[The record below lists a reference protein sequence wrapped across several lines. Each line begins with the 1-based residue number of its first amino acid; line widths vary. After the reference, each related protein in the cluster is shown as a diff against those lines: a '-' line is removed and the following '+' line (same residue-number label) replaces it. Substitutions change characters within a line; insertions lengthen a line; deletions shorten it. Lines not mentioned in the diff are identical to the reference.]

1 MKKKKRFQIVLIAAA
16 TFTVVLA
23 VLILSGV
30 FDSIGAV
37 LWGSSK
43 KPGWVSVNYE
53 PNQLRAF
60 SVDEITDGEP
70 GITVNEALLLINEE
84 YPVTEDRKFSLECY
98 KTTDVLMNKAMLED
112 YARLSAAVTEETGD
126 KLYVMSSCRSFDDQR
141 ALFEEDSDVAA
152 RPGASE
158 HHSGLALDVY
168 VYMFAG
174 EGFIRSEAGRFV
186 NGNCHE
192 YGFIIRYP
200 SGKER
205 ITGFSYEPW
214 HIRYVGQPH
223 ARIIALSNLTLEE
236 YIGALGEGDFYEY
249 DGWIISRQSG
259 PQLNVPRGASEIT
272 ISEDNTGFYII
283 TAKTA

>member
-1 MKKKKRFQIVLIAAA
+1 MKKTKRFRIVATAAA
-16 TFTVVLA
+16 LITVVLG

-30 FDSIGAV
+30 FDSFGPGG
-37 LWGSSK
+37 WFSSK
-43 KPGWVSVNYE
+43 KPDWVSVTYE
-53 PNQLRAF
+53 PHQLRVF
-60 SVDEITDGEP
+60 SVEEENVGEP
-70 GITVNEALLLINEE
+70 DITVNETLFLISNE
-84 YPVTEDRKFSLECY
+84 YPVSEDREFSLECY
-98 KTTDVLMNKAMLED
+98 KTTDVLMNKAMIDD

-126 KLYVMSSCRSFDDQR
+126 KLYVMSSYRSFDDQR
-141 ALFEEDSDVAA
+141 ALFEEDPDIAA
-152 RPGASE
+152 KPGASE

-186 NGNCHE
+186 NEKCHE

-200 SGKER
+200 RGKER

-236 YIGALGEGDFYEY
+236 YIDKLGEGDFYAY
-249 DGWIISRQSG
+249 DGWIISRQVG
-259 PQLNVPRGASEIT
+259 PEIYIPQNATEIT
-272 ISEDNTGFYII
+272 ISEDNTGFYVI